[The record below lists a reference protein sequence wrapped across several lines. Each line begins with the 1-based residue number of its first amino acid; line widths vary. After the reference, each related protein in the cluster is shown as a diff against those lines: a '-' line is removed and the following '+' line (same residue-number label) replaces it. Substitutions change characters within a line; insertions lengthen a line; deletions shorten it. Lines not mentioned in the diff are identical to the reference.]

1 MLYINFRGDAMLRRK
16 LLVTGIAL
24 AMSALVSVPVYAQSA
39 TSNLAG
45 ASALE
50 EIKKR
55 KTIRVG
61 FATFVPW
68 AMRNSKGDFIGFEV
82 EVAKKLAADNG
93 WEVEHVPTAWDGII
107 PALIAGK
114 FDVIIGGMSATPKRS
129 QTVNFS
135 VPYAF
140 STISLSANKKLA
152 DGFTSFDD
160 FNKPNVT
167 LAVRRGSSNV
177 EWMKKHFP
185 NAEYTYFDSDP
196 LAFQEVL
203 NGNAHGVVSAEPKP
217 SLYTLANS
225 DTLFKPFGD
234 EKFNFY
240 PGGFAVRKGDPDFLT
255 FLNTWIQLHTSN
267 GWLKERNAYW
277 FETDGWF
284 GEIENNPFKN

>member
-1 MLYINFRGDAMLRRK
+1 MFRQRRMFSATAAAIAATILVSTPLMAGDA
-16 LLVTGIAL
+16 TTEQA
-24 AMSALVSVPVYAQSA
+24 A
-39 TSNLAG
+39 

-50 EIKKR
+50 QIKKR
-55 KTIRVG
+55 KTLRVG
-61 FATFVPW
+61 FSTFVPW

-82 EVAKKLAADNG
+82 DVAKKLAADNG
-93 WEVEHVPTAWDGII
+93 WEIEHIPTAWDGII

-129 QTVNFS
+129 QTVNFTI
-135 VPYAF
+135 PYAY
-140 STISLSANKKLA
+140 STISMSANKKLA
-152 DGFTSFDD
+152 GGFSSFED

-234 EKFNFY
+234 EKYNFY
-240 PGGFAVRKGDPDFLT
+240 PGGFAIRKGDPDFLT
-255 FLNTWIQLHTSN
+255 FLNTWIQLYMAN
-267 GWLKERNAYW
+267 GWLAERRAYW

-284 GEIENNPFKN
+284 GEIDKNPFVIK

>member
-1 MLYINFRGDAMLRRK
+1 MFRRRK
-16 LLVTGIAL
+16 ILTAAAGAIA
-24 AMSALVSVPVYAQSA
+24 ATILVSTPLLAADA
-39 TSNLAG
+39 TTEQAA

-50 EIKKR
+50 TIKKR

-61 FATFVPW
+61 FSTFVPW

-82 EVAKKLAADNG
+82 DVAKKLAADNG
-93 WEVEHVPTAWDGII
+93 WEVEHIPTSWDGII

-129 QTVNFS
+129 QTVNFTI
-135 VPYAF
+135 PYAY
-140 STISLSANKKLA
+140 STISMSANKKLA
-152 DGFTSFDD
+152 GGFSSFDD

-167 LAVRRGSSNV
+167 IAVRRGSSNV

-234 EKFNFY
+234 DKYNFY
-240 PGGFAVRKGDPDFLT
+240 PGGFAIRKGDPDFLT
-255 FLNTWIQLHTSN
+255 FLNTWIQLYMAN
-267 GWLKERNAYW
+267 GWLAERRAYW

-284 GEIENNPFKN
+284 GEIDKNPFAIK

>member
-1 MLYINFRGDAMLRRK
+1 MFRQRRILTTEAAAIAATMLVSTPLMAGDA
-16 LLVTGIAL
+16 TTEQA
-24 AMSALVSVPVYAQSA
+24 A
-39 TSNLAG
+39 

-50 EIKKR
+50 QIKKR
-55 KTIRVG
+55 KTLRVG
-61 FATFVPW
+61 FSTFVPW

-82 EVAKKLAADNG
+82 DVAKKLAADNG
-93 WEVEHVPTAWDGII
+93 WEIEHIPTAWDGII
-107 PALIAGK
+107 PALIDGK
-114 FDVIIGGMSATPKRS
+114 VDVIIGGMSATTKRS
-129 QTVNFS
+129 QTVNFTI
-135 VPYAF
+135 PYAY
-140 STISLSANKKLA
+140 STISMSANKKLA
-152 DGFTSFDD
+152 GGFSSFDD

-234 EKFNFY
+234 DKYNFY
-240 PGGFAVRKGDPDFLT
+240 PGGFAIRKGDPDFLT
-255 FLNTWIQLHTSN
+255 FLNTWIQLYMAN
-267 GWLKERNAYW
+267 GWLAERRAYW

-284 GEIENNPFKN
+284 GEIDKNPFVIK

>member
-1 MLYINFRGDAMLRRK
+1 MFIRRK
-16 LLVTGIAL
+16 ILTAAAGAIA
-24 AMSALVSVPVYAQSA
+24 ATMLVSTPLLAADA
-39 TSNLAG
+39 TTEQAA

-50 EIKKR
+50 TIKKR

-61 FATFVPW
+61 FSTFVPW

-82 EVAKKLAADNG
+82 DVAKKLAADNG
-93 WEVEHVPTAWDGII
+93 WEVEHIPTSWDGII

-129 QTVNFS
+129 QTVNFTI
-135 VPYAF
+135 PYAY
-140 STISLSANKKLA
+140 STISMSANKKLA
-152 DGFTSFDD
+152 GGFSSFDD

-167 LAVRRGSSNV
+167 IAVRRGSSNV
-177 EWMKKHFP
+177 EWMKKHIP

-234 EKFNFY
+234 DKYNFY
-240 PGGFAVRKGDPDFLT
+240 PGGFAIRKGDPDFLT
-255 FLNTWIQLHTSN
+255 FLNTWIQLYMAN
-267 GWLKERNAYW
+267 GWLAERRAYW

-284 GEIENNPFKN
+284 GEIDKNPFSIK